1 MMQSLNDYV
10 FSFPEPARPNDRDTN
25 KTKQSKTKQDKLKK
39 KKKEGP
45 RNKKFQ
51 KFSRRL

>member
-39 KKKEGP
+39 KKKKARVMKYFG
-45 RNKKFQ
+45 
-51 KFSRRL
+51 